1 MMLEALINGRVIVGT
16 VLVSTAVLL
25 AATTLPR
32 LRRNG
37 ARAEQVIAAPEV
49 PTTPLDPPTRPQ
61 PTDSPIK

>member
-1 MMLEALINGRVIVGT
+1 VCRGNGRAVVGM
-16 VLVSTAVLL
+16 LLFSTAVLL

-32 LRRNG
+32 RRRNG

-49 PTTPLDPPTRPQ
+49 PATPLDPPARPQ